1 MSRMQ
6 SIDQALSVNV
16 LQHLFKHKKEHRVV
30 FLLMHKELDLT
41 KEQSKS
47 CIPCFSNFTTGI
59 QFESKVTPSSTIRLQ
74 RQMKH
79 NSLALDHFRHQ
90 TERRHRVS
98 GAGALMRRSKSS
110 FTCISVWCNQKTY
123 SCIFLTRAA
132 SVCFLLAQH
141 RPERK
146 QNKRELAVIII
157 IQQCEYLWS
166 WNILQNLFVPL
177 VPHFSTHR
185 QSANAFTKK
194 CSNFPNIQW
203 EEQHGCLGCI
213 QGKHCSL

>member
-1 MSRMQ
+1 
-6 SIDQALSVNV
+6 
-16 LQHLFKHKKEHRVV
+16 
-30 FLLMHKELDLT
+30 MHKELDLT

-47 CIPCFSNFTTGI
+47 CFPCFSNFTTGI
-59 QFESKVTPSSTIRLQ
+59 QFESKVTPSWTIRLQ
-74 RQMKH
+74 RQMKRH
-79 NSLALDHFRHQ
+79 NSLALDHFHHQ
-90 TERRHRVS
+90 TERLHLVS

-157 IQQCEYLWS
+157 QQCEYLWS

-177 VPHFSTHR
+177 VSHFSTHR
-185 QSANAFTKK
+185 QSANAIHQEVQQF
-194 CSNFPNIQW
+194 S
-203 EEQHGCLGCI
+203 
-213 QGKHCSL
+213 KHTMGRTTWLPWNYSR

>member
-1 MSRMQ
+1 MCCSPFLAQ
-6 SIDQALSVNV
+6 
-16 LQHLFKHKKEHRVV
+16 KEHRVV

-47 CIPCFSNFTTGI
+47 CFPCFSNFTTGI
-59 QFESKVTPSSTIRLQ
+59 QFESKVTPSSTIHLQ
-74 RQMKH
+74 RQMKRR

-90 TERRHRVS
+90 TERLHLVS

-132 SVCFLLAQH
+132 SICFLLAQH

-166 WNILQNLFVPL
+166 CNILQNFFVPL
-177 VPHFSTHR
+177 VSHFSTHQ
-185 QSANAFTKK
+185 QSANAIHQEVQQY
-194 CSNFPNIQW
+194 S
-203 EEQHGCLGCI
+203 
-213 QGKHCSL
+213 KHTMGRTTWLPWKYSR